1 MLCMLRMTGTQTT
14 LRGCDASVAHVPL
27 RQAAPP
33 EPKPRSIVLPPPA
46 PKARLLHR
54 PWQMPP
60 MQLEGDRTDSPAAPG
75 PVVLLTAGGP
85 LAACVA
91 NALARRFGTVI
102 VLQEDPELP
111 WHMVRRRA
119 RRLGWWRVLGQVALD
134 RLIEHAA
141 RRTRPRV
148 DAIRR
153 RHGLEPELDPAIT
166 VRRVSSVNTKACRD
180 LLRQLQPAVV
190 AVCEARIV
198 RRETLRAV
206 PAPFIGYH
214 AGIYP
219 KYRGHH
225 PGYWALVNGEP
236 EHVGVTIHLLDE
248 GLGTGRVLYQSRVD
262 VTPQDNIA
270 TYPWVQIAHGLP
282 LLAAAIDDVL
292 SARIAPREVHLPSR
306 HFFPPTLWGY
316 AWYGMRRGVW

>member
-1 MLCMLRMTGTQTT
+1 
-14 LRGCDASVAHVPL
+14 
-27 RQAAPP
+27 
-33 EPKPRSIVLPPPA
+33 
-46 PKARLLHR
+46 
-54 PWQMPP
+54 
-60 MQLEGDRTDSPAAPG
+60 MQLEGPRSDSPAAPG

-91 NALARRFGTVI
+91 NALAHRFGTVV

-111 WHMVRRRA
+111 WHLIRRRA

-153 RHGLEPELDPAIT
+153 THGLDTELDPAIT
-166 VRRVSSVNTKACRD
+166 VRRVPSVNTKACRD
-180 LLRQLQPAVV
+180 ILRQLQPAAV
-190 AVCEARIV
+190 AVCEARII

-206 PAPFIGYH
+206 
-214 AGIYP
+214 AG
-219 KYRGHH
+219 
-225 PGYWALVNGEP
+225 ALHRLPRRHLSEVSRPPPRRTGRSSTAKP
-236 EHVGVTIHLLDE
+236 QHVGVTIHLLDE
-248 GLGTGRVLYQSRVD
+248 GLGTGRMLHQARVD

-282 LLAAAIDDVL
+282 LLRRRRRRSRALGPHRSRARCTCLRATSSRRRCGAMPGTACAAACGR
-292 SARIAPREVHLPSR
+292 ALP
-306 HFFPPTLWGY
+306 H
-316 AWYGMRRGVW
+316 